1 MKLLVTGAAGQLGAV
16 ILRRFSAAGHRVVGT
31 TRRELDVTRHDAV
44 MAAVARE
51 HPDVIINC
59 AAYNAVDRAEDEP
72 LAALDAN
79 AFAVRSL
86 ARAADGIGAALV
98 HFGTD
103 FVFDGT
109 SDRPYT
115 EDDRPN
121 PQSVYAS
128 SKLLGEWFAQ
138 DVSRGYVLRVE
149 SLFGGPAARSS
160 IDGILDALE
169 TGREARA
176 FVDRV
181 VSPSYVEDVARA
193 TEALLERRATPGVYH
208 CVNGGHATWYTLA
221 LEASAMAGC
230 DRRLVVPV
238 RVADVALRARR
249 PAYAALS
256 NAKLASCGI
265 ALPTWQDALRR
276 YVEERRSLRSRRETA
291 PRNGG

>member
-1 MKLLVTGAAGQLGAV
+1 VKLLVTGAAGQLGAV
-16 ILRRFSAAGHRVVGT
+16 MLRRFSAAGHVVVGR

-44 MAAVARE
+44 MAGVGRE
-51 HPDVIINC
+51 RPDVVVNC

-72 LAALDAN
+72 LAALDTN

-86 ARAADGIGAALV
+86 ARAAEAAGAALV

-115 EDDRPN
+115 EDDPTN

-128 SKLLGEWFAQ
+128 SKLLGEWFVRDQ
-138 DVSRGYVLRVE
+138 SRGYVLRVE

-160 IDGILDALE
+160 IDRILDALE
-169 TGREARA
+169 AGREARA

-181 VSPSYVEDVARA
+181 VSPSYVEDVAWA
-193 TEALLERRATPGVYH
+193 TEELLERRAPPGLYH
-208 CVNGGHATWYTLA
+208 CVNGSHATWYELA
-221 LEASAMAGC
+221 LEAAAIAGC

-238 RVADVALRARR
+238 RVADVQLRARR

-256 NAKLASCGI
+256 NARLASRGI
-265 ALPTWQDALRR
+265 VMPTWQDALRR
-276 YVEERRSLRSRRETA
+276 YVEERRRARAR
-291 PRNGG
+291 P